1 MGQSTTFTE
10 TSSIHL
16 YKKNG
21 CISVNVHVGKI
32 TTRTQVFWSRK
43 SWRGSCGERII
54 LRCFW
59 CSRIVLLSFLG
70 LKPRCSNVITL
81 GFLVCFLFKFPLT
94 LLSGFLFS
102 GGATCSVSGQPKN
115 AEKLI
120 KAKAKP
126 FTLDS
131 ITSLDFLPDFQHL
144 LNSMKVEK
152 RKAPSVK
159 CLLVLFMM
167 SLIVSSCLE
176 MSLRF
181 FHSYTTRPHRRIL
194 CYFGKI
200 VNNLRN
206 CEQSYRVSRS
216 MWLEEWGCYRNILGL

>member
-1 MGQSTTFTE
+1 MIYFLIQYTKQTFFWGVGDLLTHLKTEVTTKSVKKVVISLHISNFGYTVKICHG
-10 TSSIHL
+10 SIHL

-102 GGATCSVSGQPKN
+102 GGATCSVSG
-115 AEKLI
+115 
-120 KAKAKP
+120 
-126 FTLDS
+126 
-131 ITSLDFLPDFQHL
+131 
-144 LNSMKVEK
+144 
-152 RKAPSVK
+152 
-159 CLLVLFMM
+159 
-167 SLIVSSCLE
+167 
-176 MSLRF
+176 
-181 FHSYTTRPHRRIL
+181 
-194 CYFGKI
+194 
-200 VNNLRN
+200 
-206 CEQSYRVSRS
+206 
-216 MWLEEWGCYRNILGL
+216 